1 MQTRASLRAVIAALI
16 VMIGLCVSRPAAAM
30 PKTPLATC
38 ILPAKAGMAAAKLF
52 ENTGQFDCRTSQARF
67 GSGDFWV
74 LSQRLPDLGSRGANI
89 RYGSVWMS
97 RITLYVRYA
106 DGVVRQSSFSSR
118 TASQVLKL
126 GAVFSQRLPPRRSP
140 PIQLLWHVEGSAN
153 FRGVILGPSIVD
165 DSEGARTQTLRAAL
179 YGAFAGMAIAL
190 IVYNL
195 ALWGALR
202 QAYQP
207 AYCLLVL
214 CLLAYAATSSGAIA
228 QVFPGLDN
236 NDRQKLSV
244 LLLASSA
251 TAALMFARTFF
262 ERAVFAGWLR
272 TVSNAVMAALMS
284 LAVVW
289 GLAAPVALRTADTAM
304 SLGYLALMLLIPVIL
319 WRAWRVRSNYLWL
332 FALAWGAP
340 IVMAGLRVANSFGL
354 IGWRLWLDNSTILA
368 MAIEALLSSIAIAYR
383 ILLLSRERDAA
394 REKEIEARL
403 LADTDP
409 LTGLL
414 NRRAFLSRAIGRTG
428 EQVLLIVDIDHFKR
442 VNETIGHDGGDE
454 VLRVF
459 ARALRSALPPE
470 TLVARVGGE
479 EFAVVGDAATSV
491 PPNAIL
497 ERIRR
502 EPMPYDVQ
510 VTASIGCCTGPLLRE
525 TDWKLLYREA
535 DRALFAAKAA
545 GRDRAR
551 HAIDHGPSPDRQS
564 WNEVLSRSAP

>member
-1 MQTRASLRAVIAALI
+1 
-16 VMIGLCVSRPAAAM
+16 
-30 PKTPLATC
+30 
-38 ILPAKAGMAAAKLF
+38 
-52 ENTGQFDCRTSQARF
+52 
-67 GSGDFWV
+67 
-74 LSQRLPDLGSRGANI
+74 
-89 RYGSVWMS
+89 
-97 RITLYVRYA
+97 
-106 DGVVRQSSFSSR
+106 
-118 TASQVLKL
+118 
-126 GAVFSQRLPPRRSP
+126 
-140 PIQLLWHVEGSAN
+140 
-153 FRGVILGPSIVD
+153 
-165 DSEGARTQTLRAAL
+165 
-179 YGAFAGMAIAL
+179 
-190 IVYNL
+190 
-195 ALWGALR
+195 
-202 QAYQP
+202 
-207 AYCLLVL
+207 VL

-228 QVFPGLDN
+228 HVFPGLDN
-236 NDRQKLSV
+236 NDRQKFSV

-262 ERAVFAGWLR
+262 ERAVFAGWPR
-272 TVSNAVMAALMS
+272 TVSNAVMVALMS

-368 MAIEALLSSIAIAYR
+368 MAVEALLSSIAIAYR

-394 REKEIEARL
+394 
-403 LADTDP
+403 
-409 LTGLL
+409 
-414 NRRAFLSRAIGRTG
+414 
-428 EQVLLIVDIDHFKR
+428 
-442 VNETIGHDGGDE
+442 
-454 VLRVF
+454 
-459 ARALRSALPPE
+459 
-470 TLVARVGGE
+470 
-479 EFAVVGDAATSV
+479 TSV
-491 PPNAIL
+491 SPNAIL

-551 HAIDHGPSPDRQS
+551 HAIDHGPMPDRRS